1 MKAAL
6 NIFLLS
12 ALVLTTS
19 AQTIATFKFHRL
31 GSIEVELFDD
41 KPITVSNFLKYASSG
56 RYDNQFLH
64 RWVEGFVIQGGG
76 YNVDKSNPE
85 QWNYGPIE
93 TFGQITN
100 ETHVGTFRS
109 NVYGTIAMA
118 RVGSQTNSAS
128 SQWFINLKDNGGPP
142 EQGGANLDTASG
154 GYTVFGRVISNTNLL
169 NLFVP
174 PPPVN
179 NIFVTYEL
187 VPGFP
192 FTPTPVL
199 STNTGDV
206 SFWND
211 FIYVDL
217 SFRRNM
223 NLRVTENVR
232 GIRQIAWE
240 SVAGINNTVQAS
252 TTFTNWVDVESVIG
266 TGQTMQITDPS
277 TEPSRLYRVKL
288 VY

>member
-1 MKAAL
+1 MKALLAL
-6 NIFLLS
+6 ILFG
-12 ALVLTTS
+12 ALAFETS

-31 GSIEVELFDD
+31 GAIEVELFDD

-56 RYDNQFLH
+56 RFENQFIH

-76 YNVDKSNPE
+76 YNVDKSDPE
-85 QWNYGPIE
+85 QWTYGPIQ

-118 RVGSQTNSAS
+118 RSGTQTNSAT
-128 SQWFINLKDNGGPP
+128 SQWFINLADNGKPP
-142 EQGGANLDTASG
+142 AQGGADLDSASG

-174 PPPVN
+174 PPPAN
-179 NIFVTYEL
+179 DIFVTYEI
-187 VPGFP
+187 VPSFP
-192 FTPTPVL
+192 PTPSPVL
-199 STNTGDV
+199 STNITYD
-206 SFWND
+206 D

-217 SFRRNM
+217 SFRRDM
-223 NLRVTENVR
+223 NLQSIRNIR
-232 GIRQIAWE
+232 GNRQITWQ
-240 SVAGINNTVQAS
+240 SVAGVTHAIDHSTNLVNWTELTTV
-252 TTFTNWVDVESVIG
+252 VG
-266 TGQTMQITDPS
+266 TGETMQHTDTSDDPQ
-277 TEPSRLYRVKL
+277 RYYRVRF

>member
-1 MKAAL
+1 MKAFLAL
-6 NIFLLS
+6 IS
-12 ALVLTTS
+12 TALVLQAG

-31 GSIEVELFDD
+31 GEIEIELFDD

-56 RYDNQFLH
+56 RYENQFLH

-85 QWNYGPIE
+85 LWNYGPIQ

-118 RVGSQTNSAS
+118 RAGSQTNSAT
-128 SQWFINLKDNGGPP
+128 SQWFINLADNGGPP
-142 EQGGANLDTASG
+142 EQGGQNLDNASG
-154 GYTVFGRVISNTNLL
+154 GYTVFGKVISNTNLL
-169 NLFVP
+169 NLFIPRAPAKDIFIAYDLIPSFP
-174 PPPVN
+174 P
-179 NIFVTYEL
+179 
-187 VPGFP
+187 
-192 FTPTPVL
+192 TPTPVL
-199 STNTGDV
+199 STNLD
-206 SFWND
+206 WND

-223 NLRVTENVR
+223 NVRVTENFR
-232 GIRQIAWE
+232 GIRQIAWD
-240 SVAGINNTVQAS
+240 SVADVPNIVEGS
-252 TTFTNWVDVESVIG
+252 TTFTNWSSVANVVG
-266 TGQTMQITDPS
+266 TGATMQITDPA
-277 TEPSRLYRVKL
+277 TEPNRFYRVRL